1 MALSFSIK
9 QVNKINVLKK
19 VISCLLILTSF
30 FQLSAQKLSAY
41 TLDEN
46 SLSEGRKRVLA
57 NDPRVMPALEKLK
70 ESAEKYLQQPDVNVT
85 QKGEGWD
92 VYFPKERPVDIHDYV
107 SFAIYF
113 YPDTARGN
121 SILSPWVNLEKLGG
135 NHVMRE
141 KFDYPRNSKM
151 VSRISTFAKAWYFT
165 NDKRYA
171 QAAVSQLRAWFINP
185 ATRMNPNMQYGQFVP
200 FHPEYQFGA
209 YWGIIEAM
217 SYNEILDAVALVK
230 NSGYWS
236 EDDDT
241 KMKEWLY
248 QWSQWLRKS
257 ANGQK
262 EGRYEGNN
270 NHGIYYDIQL
280 TTAWMF
286 LGNYKGINWEDSA
299 KNYFKTYVPVARIK
313 YQIDENGGMYKE
325 LPRPNAAV
333 YECMCLKGFE
343 LLAISASKY
352 NIDLW
357 NWNREASDKRSI
369 REAIEWLFP
378 YYNGQKKW
386 TYGNYTKNPLTT
398 ENALEVLWVSSK
410 YLGGDHSL
418 TFNNLIVPTIKSE
431 RLAKHEYNLLFPR

>member
-1 MALSFSIK
+1 MNLLKSI
-9 QVNKINVLKK
+9 VA
-19 VISCLLILTSF
+19 CLLMIISFTQLT
-30 FQLSAQKLSAY
+30 AQKLTTY
-41 TLDEN
+41 TLDDN
-46 SLSEGRKRVLA
+46 SLLEGKKRVMEK
-57 NDPRVMPALEKLK
+57 NPSVIPALKKLN
-70 ESAEKYLQQPDVNVT
+70 EIAEKYLKEPDVNVT

-92 VYFPKERPVDIHDYV
+92 MYFPKEHRVDIHDYV
-107 SFAIYF
+107 SFSIYF

-121 SILSPWVNLEKLGG
+121 SIQSPWVNLERLGS

-141 KFDYPRNSKM
+141 KFDYQRSSKM

-171 QAAVSQLRAWFINP
+171 EAAVSQLRVWFINP

-217 SYNEILDAVALVK
+217 SYHEILNAIALVK
-230 NSGYWS
+230 NSSCWKE
-236 EDDDT
+236 EDND

-270 NHGIYYDIQL
+270 NHGIYYDVQL

-286 LGNYKGINWEDSA
+286 LGNYKGINWEDSVQ
-299 KNYFKTYVPVARIK
+299 NYFKTFVPVARIK

-325 LPRPNAAV
+325 LPRPGASA

-357 NWNREASDKRSI
+357 NWNSEASDKRSI

-378 YYNGQKKW
+378 FYNGNKKW
-386 TYGNYTKNPLTT
+386 TYGNYAKNPLTS
-398 ENALEVLWVSSK
+398 ESALEILWESSQF
-410 YLGGDHSL
+410 LGGEHASI
-418 TFNNLIVPTIKSE
+418 FNKFIAPTINPD